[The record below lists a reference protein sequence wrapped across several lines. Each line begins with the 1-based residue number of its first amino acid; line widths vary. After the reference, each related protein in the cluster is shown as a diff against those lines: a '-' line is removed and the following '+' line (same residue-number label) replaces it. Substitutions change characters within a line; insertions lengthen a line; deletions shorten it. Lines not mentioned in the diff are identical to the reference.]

1 MDVSFER
8 LKSLVVFAQ
17 VAERGSFSAAGRHL
31 GLSRAVV
38 SYHVKKL
45 EEAYALRLVNR
56 STRSLHLTEA
66 GDRLYTHCKAIMTE
80 AQAAHT
86 VVERFKNEP
95 EGSLRISC
103 PVSMG
108 LDRIV
113 PILSDFRTLYP
124 KIALNVSFTDAV
136 VDLLADGIDLAIRGA
151 PLADSDLQATRLA
164 TVETC
169 LCAAPAYLRAAGR
182 PRTINDLPTHQW
194 VVYERGQPI
203 EIPLKAGG
211 SRRIEPRGGITTN
224 NAAARTAFV
233 VAGHGLGRIPR
244 YDANPR
250 IEDGTLEEVLPEL
263 TLPSI
268 QLYGVFQKGT
278 AGSKNLRLLIDYAKQ
293 AFQDG
298 TREDRRVSA
307 APGVQSG

>member
-1 MDVSFER
+1 MDVSFEQ

-17 VAERGSFSAAGRHL
+17 VVERGNFSAAARHL

-45 EEAYALRLVNR
+45 EDAYGLRLVNR
-56 STRSLHLTEA
+56 STRSFHLTEA
-66 GDRLYTHCKAIMTE
+66 GERLYAHCKVIMSE
-80 AQAAHT
+80 AQAARS

-108 LDRIV
+108 LDRMV
-113 PILSDFRTLYP
+113 PILSAFRTLYP

-136 VDLLADGIDLAIRGA
+136 VDLLAEGIDLAIRGA
-151 PLADSDLQATRLA
+151 PLEDSDLQATRLA
-164 TVETC
+164 SLETC
-169 LCAAPAYLRAAGR
+169 LCAAPSYLRTAGR
-182 PRTINDLPTHQW
+182 PNTVEELSAHQW
-194 VVYERGQPI
+194 VMYERGQPVDVI
-203 EIPLKAGG
+203 MKDGAL
-211 SRRIEPRGGITTN
+211 RRIEPRGGITTN

-250 IEDGTLEEVLPEL
+250 IDSGELEEVLPGL
-263 TLPSI
+263 ALPSI

-293 AFQDG
+293 AFQDEE
-298 TREDRRVSA
+298 REDRRVSA
-307 APGVQSG
+307 APGLKTA